1 MNVRYLFLT
10 VFLTICFSATAQK
23 NDFQQE
29 VINYLTTNGTV
40 KQYESVFDDMFVVIK
55 QQFSGANIP
64 ETEWANLKNSK
75 SKDVDMAIRMFA
87 SAYRKHFTQD
97 QIIAMNNFFGTPAGV
112 QMRINPEALNADQR
126 KEVKAFYDSEA
137 GQNLNSVSGELTT
150 DVSQISEYWS
160 RDLFNEKM
168 NALIAKGYSPQ

>member
-40 KQYESVFDDMFVVIK
+40 KQYEGVFDDMFVVIK
-55 QQFSGANIP
+55 QQFAGANIP
-64 ETEWANLKNSK
+64 DSEWNTLQASK
-75 SKDVDMAIRMFA
+75 SKDVDKAIRMFA
-87 SAYRKHFTQD
+87 SAYRKHFD
-97 QIIAMNNFFGTPAGV
+97 QGQIMEMNKFFGTPAGV
-112 QMRINPEALNADQR
+112 QMRMNPEGLNADQR

-137 GQNLNSVSGELTT
+137 GQNLNAVSAELTT

-160 RDLFNEKM
+160 RDLFSEKM